1 MAVTTQPLSKRA
13 QLEALV
19 GELDPLQVLEWT
31 PQEVVD
37 KFLVLLS
44 MENMAKAFIEH
55 QISGAVLLAL
65 TEEHMKELT
74 CAVLGQRVLFLEYL
88 AVLKRH
94 KRDADRSKTLWSV
107 TTPEWGK
114 QSHHHRCTGFCFQF
128 CFPCCVGTR
137 EWRVTGQ
144 GIRWRRNRAAIDC
157 CGDVETQFIDY
168 RFLKDLELRKEP
180 KCLCCC
186 VAHELVIYADDK
198 DTISGHRTTT
208 PLIRAEAP
216 PITIV
221 HPDVGR
227 AESIIRNAW
236 ADVRLVAD

>member
-1 MAVTTQPLSKRA
+1 M
-13 QLEALV
+13 
-19 GELDPLQVLEWT
+19 
-31 PQEVVD
+31 VD

-114 QSHHHRCTGFCFQF
+114 QSHHHRCTGFCFQVRLYV
-128 CFPCCVGTR
+128 CVSDISVCARTR
-137 EWRVTGQ
+137 GSVYRHEWTCAFFFFVWHNRIVPGMNACACTQ
-144 GIRWRRNRAAIDC
+144 KRRHAGKRCIH
-157 CGDVETQFIDY
+157 V
-168 RFLKDLELRKEP
+168 
-180 KCLCCC
+180 
-186 VAHELVIYADDK
+186 
-198 DTISGHRTTT
+198 
-208 PLIRAEAP
+208 IRAHS
-216 PITIV
+216 T
-221 HPDVGR
+221 
-227 AESIIRNAW
+227 
-236 ADVRLVAD
+236 